1 MRFSDIKQNPW
12 DYDKTTVLNALK
24 RYFTV
29 DMPTDSSFPV
39 TKNSYTIYLT
49 NETTKPIPVTLET
62 TLNTRDTFEQLLGH
76 VNSETLETLYNNYFE
91 GKPSFTDNFLQQLIC
106 KTADQNSIL
115 AAIDKALGVDY
126 LESLTNASSAVLETY
141 FSPYFE
147 DLLKE
152 TSLPSELHFK
162 YTIKDIHTINIYN
175 GKTHNHLLQHPDTK
189 QWSLDELFSKEDE
202 IKFKK
207 DCQTILSKLIEQ
219 PKALTRTLKLKQPI
233 SEALRPYLDAVKTL
247 PTTVYASSNG
257 RRWIYDNGKF
267 DYDYED
273 DYYERNRYDIDVPIN
288 LNLTSDDTLTVI
300 FPIQK
305 GQSLIPAQK
314 LIDNNQSS
322 RPIKEQLKKA
332 LIDDTLNQNFK
343 LRKPF
348 ITKLLNQLDNDLTFN
363 ENGNTYELEKGY
375 HTDNYYY
382 SYNGTCLIIFKKE
395 NNDYTYE
402 TTSSLLDIDEALLKD
417 LITDLIE
424 KF

>member
-12 DYDKTTVLNALK
+12 DYDRTTVLNALK

-29 DMPTDSSFPV
+29 DMPLDSSYPI
-39 TKNSYTIYLT
+39 TKDNYTIYLT
-49 NETTKPIPVTLET
+49 NETTEPLSV
-62 TLNTRDTFEQLLGH
+62 TLNTRLETKDNFNNLLGYID
-76 VNSETLETLYNNYFE
+76 SKTLETLYNNHVE
-91 GKPSFTDNFLQQLIC
+91 DKPSFTDDFIQQVIC
-106 KTADQNSIL
+106 KTADKSSL
-115 AAIDKALGVDY
+115 LVAIDKALDVDY
-126 LESLTNASSAVLETY
+126 LESLTKASSAVLETY
-141 FSPYFE
+141 FGPYFE

-152 TSLPSELHFK
+152 TNLPSELNFK
-162 YTIKDIHTINIYN
+162 YTIKDIHTIDIYN
-175 GKTHNHLLQHPDTK
+175 GKTHNHLLQNPKTK

-207 DCQTILSKLIEQ
+207 DCQTILSKLVEQ
-219 PKALTRTLKLKQPI
+219 PNALTRTLKLKQPI
-233 SEALRPYLDAVKTL
+233 SEALRPYLEAVKTL

-257 RRWIYDNGKF
+257 RRWIYNNGSF

-273 DYYERNRYDIDVPIN
+273 VYYERNRYDIDVPVN

-305 GQSLIPAQK
+305 GQSLTPAQK

-322 RPIKEQLKKA
+322 RLIKEQLKKA
-332 LIDDTLNQNFK
+332 LIDDALSQNFK

-348 ITKLLNQLDNDLTFN
+348 ITKLLNQLDNDLAFN

-395 NNDYTYE
+395 NNGYTYE
-402 TTSSLLDIDEALLKD
+402 ATSSLLDIDEALLKD